1 MNKPDPLSMSREALE
16 EEITEG
22 RALLQFPAI
31 AGVGSWPLARVLAHV
46 NMIRAALF
54 ERATAEGESVQ
65 STLVDVLV
73 DTLTPTLNKVETAA
87 DRRVRV
93 AVEVAMTALDNS
105 RATDAESGVTEMVR
119 AVLASDDEQRAEK
132 ERAGNIAIAPLQGH
146 VKLQGPPAT
155 IAADDDPR
163 IPDVRGANTRAL

>member
-73 DTLTPTLNKVETAA
+73 DSLALNKVETAA

-93 AVEVAMTALDNS
+93 AVEVAMTTLDKS
-105 RATDAESGVTEMVR
+105 RATDAETGVTEMVR

-146 VKLQGPPAT
+146 VKLQGPPAA